1 MSNISREATRVTYS
15 RLSKVLTKLGF
26 VRKETKDFTAYR
38 ETEHGALIVLPNMN
52 ADSTV
57 GDPHLVT
64 VRNTVMGKGVAS
76 LDQFQA
82 LLIGHYIKPTGSKLK
97 SRPTR
102 RHYACEKPRKSLLKV
117 NNQQPA
123 QDGRTLRKPGIKRR
137 FSSASGE

>member
-1 MSNISREATRVTYS
+1 MSNISKNATQVTYS

-38 ETEHGALIVLPNMN
+38 ETEHGALIVLPNMGAN
-52 ADSTV
+52 STV

-97 SRPTR
+97 SRQNGR
-102 RHYACEKPRKSLLKV
+102 RYAYEKPRKSVLKV

-123 QDGRTLRKPGIKRR
+123 QVGRTLRKSRIKKR
-137 FSSASGE
+137 FSSASVE